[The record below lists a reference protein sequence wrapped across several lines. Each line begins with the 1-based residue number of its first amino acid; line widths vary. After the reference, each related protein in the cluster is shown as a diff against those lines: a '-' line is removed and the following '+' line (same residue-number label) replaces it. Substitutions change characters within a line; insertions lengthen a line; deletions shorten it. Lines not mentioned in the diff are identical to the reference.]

1 MRVEREIRKEL
12 NQLKKS
18 EVIDNKMKK
27 MAISTIKNIINF
39 KPSYIMYDEECNTLD
54 IVYDIDKELRWD
66 LIIAIDKDYNVFILY
81 SDDPETMYGDAI
93 LVNKRLEIHRFYTVE
108 CVPHETG
115 PRTDC
120 FNVHNK

>member
-1 MRVEREIRKEL
+1 MRVETEIRKEL

-39 KPSYIMYDEECNTLD
+39 KPSYIIYDEECDTLD
-54 IVYDIDKELRWD
+54 IVYDIDKKLCWD
-66 LIIAIDKDYNVFILY
+66 LIITIDKNYNVFILY

-93 LVNKRLEIHRFYTVE
+93 LVNKYDYKTINEIIVDAYANRYL
-108 CVPHETG
+108 
-115 PRTDC
+115 
-120 FNVHNK
+120 